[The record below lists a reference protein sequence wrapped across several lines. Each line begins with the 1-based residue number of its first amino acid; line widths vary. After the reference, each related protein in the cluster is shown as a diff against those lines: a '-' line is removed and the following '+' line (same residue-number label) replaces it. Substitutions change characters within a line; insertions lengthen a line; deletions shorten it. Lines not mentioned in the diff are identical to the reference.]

1 MAQTIEEFKINEL
14 KARIGK
20 SIHGMKIVNFYF
32 GDKVPNIRAYG
43 GMRVVK
49 GKFGNYF
56 ELDLKDNDTEK
67 FLKF

>member
-1 MAQTIEEFKINEL
+1 MAQTIEEFKINKL

-20 SIHGMKIVNFYF
+20 SIHRMKIVNFYY

-43 GMRVVK
+43 RMRVVK

-56 ELDLKDNDTEK
+56 E
-67 FLKF
+67 